1 MATHSSILAW
11 RIPMDR
17 GTWRATVHCIAKSGH
32 SWVTKHSSS
41 LTVFKSFFFSLS
53 VVLVSFMMVLLSIV
67 SLFSVLAA
75 HWTTWVYGIM
85 DFIKFGK
92 LWAIISINMLYFPF
106 LLCFRDSH
114 DIYWCYSRVY
124 WCSAHYYNYVLF
136 LWFILESFHC
146 YVFKFT
152 SLFFSCLICC

>member
-1 MATHSSILAW
+1 MPVFLLGESPWTEEPGGLQFTALQRVDTAEWLS
-11 RIPMDR
+11 
-17 GTWRATVHCIAKSGH
+17 TVLLLL
-32 SWVTKHSSS
+32 S
-41 LTVFKSFFFSLS
+41 LRVFFSLS
-53 VVLVSFMMVLLSIV
+53 MVLVSFMMILLSIV
-67 SLFSVLAA
+67 FLFSVLAA

-124 WCSAHYYNYVLF
+124 WCSTHYYNYILF